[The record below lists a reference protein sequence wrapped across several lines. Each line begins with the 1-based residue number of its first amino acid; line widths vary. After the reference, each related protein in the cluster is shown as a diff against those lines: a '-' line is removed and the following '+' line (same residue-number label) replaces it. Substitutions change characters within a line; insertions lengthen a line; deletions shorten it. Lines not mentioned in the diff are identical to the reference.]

1 MEHFQ
6 HVFAAVGSLDAVC
19 CCEPPGARGGSDL
32 PWYYSL
38 LNLLGI
44 VRARRAEAEVFLG
57 LRQGNLVYVAF
68 DSEGDEVAKAIIP
81 LAKIS
86 AGQVGA
92 RGEWGHSVAFVVDG
106 TPFTYQTCGYLFGTS
121 TPPEHLGHLQQMERA
136 IITAIARTTLTAA

>member
-44 VRARRAEAEVFLG
+44 VKARRAEAEVFLG

-68 DSEGDEVAKAIIP
+68 DSDGAEVAKAIIP
-81 LAKIS
+81 LTKIS

-106 TPFTYQTCGYLFGTS
+106 APFSYQTCGYLFGAS
-121 TPPEHLGHLQQMERA
+121 TPLEYQGHLQQMERA
-136 IITAIARTTLTAA
+136 IVTAIAHSTLRT